1 MRSTNLTA
9 AVACGALLFL
19 CLPLA
24 AQTATSNS
32 DLEKRVREL
41 QDRAALK
48 ELVDNFSILADKKDV
63 HAQVQLF
70 TADATLEPV
79 VNGKSAGVLKGRDQM
94 EHTFGPFLN
103 TFQTVYHFNG
113 QQTVTLDGDR
123 ASGISY
129 CTVTL
134 IATQNG
140 KRVRTTMG
148 VHYQDEFVRENG
160 RWLIAKRMSIFD
172 WQDRQ
177 DVNE

>member
-1 MRSTNLTA
+1 MKLVAKA
-9 AVACGALLFL
+9 ALALCVLLLL
-19 CLPLA
+19 CCSLM
-24 AQTATSNS
+24 AQTSTSNA
-32 DLEKRVREL
+32 DLEKRLREV
-41 QDRAALK
+41 QDRVALK

-63 HAQVQLF
+63 HTQVQLF

-79 VNGKSAGVLKGRDQM
+79 VNGKSTGVLKGRDQM
-94 EHTFGPFLN
+94 ERTFGPFLN

-113 QQTVTLDGDR
+113 QQTLTLDGDK

-134 IATQNG
+134 IGLQNG

-160 RWLIAKRMSIFD
+160 RWLIAKRTSIFD

-177 DVNE
+177 EMGE